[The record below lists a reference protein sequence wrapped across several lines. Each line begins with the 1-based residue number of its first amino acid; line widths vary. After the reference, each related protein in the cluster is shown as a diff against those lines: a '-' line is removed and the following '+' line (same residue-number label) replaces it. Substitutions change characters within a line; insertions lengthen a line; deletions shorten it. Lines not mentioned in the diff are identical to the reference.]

1 MSKSSKGRLRFR
13 DPYGKTTLSARKT
26 LLFCAYN
33 RFVIPHD
40 IVGAILYGEALSGVD
55 EVFFGQDVMEEFTPS
70 LNSFVPDVDWCLA
83 AIKDMGYQDIVDE
96 FNVKSEEVSR
106 FVEEKFV
113 KYPYDIELVKDKVI
127 SVIPDQYRTYLNSVI
142 NK

>member
-1 MSKSSKGRLRFR
+1 MNKPLKFR
-13 DPYGKTTLSARKT
+13 DPYGNTTLSARKT

-55 EVFFGQDVMEEFTPS
+55 EVFFGQYVMEEFTPS
-70 LNSFVPDVDWCLA
+70 LHSFVPDIDWCLA
-83 AIKDMGYQDIVDE
+83 AIKDMGYQDIVEE
-96 FNVKSEEVSR
+96 FNAKSNEVARFIEET
-106 FVEEKFV
+106 FGEN
-113 KYPYDIELVKDKVI
+113 PYDIDLVRNKVI
-127 SVIPDQYRTYLNSVI
+127 SVIPKQYRSYLNRVI